1 MPFVE
6 IYKTNNDGLQEI
18 AAICE
23 LNKEFVV
30 CKGEKIFI
38 ENLKKDGIYNYSRSP
53 HQKIFPKDGLH
64 FLEQLKYNFKSG
76 YFNASEVKDDKNYK
90 TTLTTAPK

>member
-38 ENLKKDGIYNYSRSP
+38 ENLKKDGIYVKEGSVPS
-53 HQKIFPKDGLH
+53 Q
-64 FLEQLKYNFKSG
+64 
-76 YFNASEVKDDKNYK
+76 YFYTFVN
-90 TTLTTAPK
+90 